1 MMWTFTYIFMWIHVF
16 FSFRQIP
23 RNGSGGSLVILCF
36 SFGKLSVFI
45 KGLMPFQ
52 CLASAVGLTTYCPKT
67 NGAAMF

>member
-1 MMWTFTYIFMWIHVF
+1 MIWTFTYIFMWIHVF

-45 KGLMPFQ
+45 KGF
-52 CLASAVGLTTYCPKT
+52 SAVSVSGIPVGLTTYYTET